1 MSLRRRALARFL
13 ALPALLAGRRAAAA
27 PAAAPLADA
36 YSREIRKSEPQ
47 RLPAVYHHWE
57 IDPDTWIITH
67 TPTALSFKVYRKPAR
82 GSSYDLFAR
91 LVAGT
96 PRSESELLDVADMG
110 INWFNVFAYARVA
123 HLKALREKD

>member
-1 MSLRRRALARFL
+1 MTQPRRALARFL
-13 ALPALLAGRRAAAA
+13 ALPALLAGRRAAATS
-27 PAAAPLADA
+27 AAAPLADA

-67 TPTALSFKVYRKPAR
+67 TPTALSFKVYRKPESR
-82 GSSYDLFAR
+82 GPFDLFAR
-91 LVAGT
+91 LVAGA
-96 PRSESELLDVADMG
+96 PRSEGELLDVADMG

-123 HLKALREKD
+123 HLKALREND